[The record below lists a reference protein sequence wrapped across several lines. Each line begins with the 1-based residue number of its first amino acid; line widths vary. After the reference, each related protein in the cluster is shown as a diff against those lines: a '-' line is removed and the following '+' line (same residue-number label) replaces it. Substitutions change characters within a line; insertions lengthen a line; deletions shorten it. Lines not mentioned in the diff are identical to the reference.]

1 MNPLAPCG
9 SLVLWLSW
17 LLTRQPHGC
26 HAGKGQEQNSG
37 KQKGSRINCAETGSP
52 QSKVRRV
59 EEQRTHSEL
68 SCSCPAKHL
77 AVLCLCTLPG
87 AVSLPGDFPSV
98 ILWDQQAQSRLENSG
113 QHCDCEWAFRTVS
126 YGYNIYESKLP
137 GHVGTVVYFQG
148 SAVPAWRQHATP
160 ERSEVYQ
167 IQSSLHWSSCVLV
180 CKDFC
185 SAKTQ
190 FSAPPSSCSSGAA
203 REKLHSLFRG
213 YKQVNA
219 SSGADLNSEFW
230 LLQ

>member
-1 MNPLAPCG
+1 MLFIESSG
-9 SLVLWLSW
+9 SLWLSW

-87 AVSLPGDFPSV
+87 AVSIPGDFPSV
-98 ILWDQQAQSRLENSG
+98 ILWDQQAQSLLENSG

-137 GHVGTVVYFQG
+137 RACRHSCLLPGVS
-148 SAVPAWRQHATP
+148 SACLEATCHSQKVRSVSNP
-160 ERSEVYQ
+160 EQ
-167 IQSSLHWSSCVLV
+167 PSL
-180 CKDFC
+180 
-185 SAKTQ
+185 
-190 FSAPPSSCSSGAA
+190 
-203 REKLHSLFRG
+203 E
-213 YKQVNA
+213 
-219 SSGADLNSEFW
+219 
-230 LLQ
+230 LLCTCL